1 MERTLM
7 IIKPD
12 AVKGRHIGHILSF
25 LEKEDFTILG
35 LRMTHLSTAQA
46 QDFYAIHKARPFYND
61 LVSYMTS
68 GKVVVIA
75 LEGENAVARM
85 RTIIGATNPK
95 DAAEGTI
102 RRMYAESIEA
112 NAVHGSDSPEN
123 GAHETAFYFALSEMN
138 TLRNA

>member
-12 AVKGRHIGHILSF
+12 AVKGRHIGHIISF
-25 LEKEDFTILG
+25 LEKENFNLLG
-35 LRMTHLSTAQA
+35 LRMVQLSTAQA
-46 QDFYAIHKARPFYND
+46 QDFYAVHKERPFYND

-85 RTIIGATNPK
+85 RAIIGATNPR

-102 RRMYAESIEA
+102 RKLYAESIEA
-112 NAVHGSDSPEN
+112 NAVHGSDSAEN
-123 GAHETAFYFALSEMN
+123 GLVETAFYFATSEMN
-138 TLRNA
+138 ALR

>member
-12 AVKGRHIGHILSF
+12 AVKGRHIGHIISF
-25 LEKEDFTILG
+25 LEKENFNLLG
-35 LRMTHLSTAQA
+35 LRMVQLSTAQA
-46 QDFYAIHKARPFYND
+46 QDFYAVHKERPFYND

-85 RTIIGATNPK
+85 RAIIGATNPK

-102 RRMYAESIEA
+102 RKLYAESIEA
-112 NAVHGSDSPEN
+112 NAVHGSDSAEN
-123 GAHETAFYFALSEMN
+123 GLVETSFYFATSEMN
-138 TLRNA
+138 ALR

>member
-12 AVKGRHIGHILSF
+12 AVKGRHIGHIVSF
-25 LEKEDFTILG
+25 LEKENFNLLG
-35 LRMTHLSTAQA
+35 LRMVQLSTAQA
-46 QDFYAIHKARPFYND
+46 QDFYAVHKERPFYND

-85 RTIIGATNPK
+85 RAIIGATNPK

-102 RRMYAESIEA
+102 RKLYAESIEA
-112 NAVHGSDSPEN
+112 NAVHGSDSAEN
-123 GAHETAFYFALSEMN
+123 GLVETSFYFATSEMN
-138 TLRNA
+138 ALR

>member
-12 AVKGRHIGHILSF
+12 AVKGRHIGHIVSF
-25 LEKEDFTILG
+25 LEKENFNLLG
-35 LRMTHLSTAQA
+35 LRMVQLSTAQA
-46 QDFYAIHKARPFYND
+46 QDFYAVHKERPFYND

-85 RTIIGATNPK
+85 RAIIGATNPK

-102 RRMYAESIEA
+102 RKDFALSIGE
-112 NAVHGSDSPEN
+112 NSVHGSDSLEN
-123 GAHETAFYFALSEMN
+123 AAIEIAYFFAGCDI
-138 TLRNA
+138 AG